1 MALKKILAT
10 AALSLAS
17 LSSMAAPV
25 TVNPGELTAFGP
37 VTAVFAFKDAAD
49 QSQLLAVDVMG
60 TIFNNQTTAL
70 GTSVAVGN
78 VGPFPKTITFELKN
92 VSQGYSFYTGI
103 VDAPT
108 GYYYAKYSTNFA
120 DFGAGPL
127 SAAAQNAIDA
137 LQGDVL
143 YVGFEDRRR
152 GDYDYNDLIFAFSS
166 VRAVPEPA
174 SLALLGMGLLGVAAL
189 RRRKQA

>member
-1 MALKKILAT
+1 MALKKLLAA
-10 AALSLAS
+10 AALSLTS
-17 LSSMAAPV
+17 LTTLAAPV

-60 TIFNNQTTAL
+60 TIFNNQTTAI
-70 GTSVAVGN
+70 GTSVNVGN

-92 VSQGYSFYTGI
+92 NSEGYSFFTGI
-103 VDAPT
+103 IDGPT
-108 GYYYAKYSTNFA
+108 GYYYAKYSNNFA
-120 DFGAGPL
+120 DFGQGPL
-127 SAAAQNAIDA
+127 SAAAQAAVNA

-166 VRAVPEPA
+166 LRAVPEPA
-174 SLALLGMGLLGVAAL
+174 SLALLGVGLLGVAAL